1 MFGPSDE
8 TVAAVRDWLVASGI
22 PAEHITHSDNKGWL
36 AFDAPA
42 EKAERLLH
50 TEYYVYVHKTSG
62 HTATA
67 CDQYHVPNNIQK
79 HVDYITP
86 GIKLLAPVKRGHDH
100 SKRGFGM
107 TMGGGI
113 PAPPK
118 SRQPGHVDYLNDLK
132 SCDVAITPI
141 CVKALYEVPPGF
153 RANPSNSMGIFEEG
167 DFYAQKDLDLFFA
180 NFTPYIPQGTHPI
193 PAFIDGA
200 QAPVPVQDAG
210 GESELDFE
218 LAYPLIYPQTTTLY
232 QTDDL
237 YYATNPN
244 STSLG
249 GFNTFLDA
257 LDGVSNL
264 QALASRNLLCRS

>member
-1 MFGPSDE
+1 MFAPSDVA
-8 TVAAVRDWLVASGI
+8 VAAVRNWLVASGI
-22 PAEHITHSDNKGWL
+22 AAERITHSDNKGWL

-42 EKAERLLH
+42 EEAESLLH
-50 TEYYVYVHKTSG
+50 TEYHVYEHKSSG

-67 CDQYHVPNNIQK
+67 CDQYKVPRSVQE

-86 GIKLLAPVKRGHDH
+86 GIKLLAPVKRGHGY
-100 SKRGFGM
+100 SKRGFGI

-113 PAPPK
+113 PTSPK
-118 SRQPGHVDYLNDLK
+118 SRDPSPGQYINDLK
-132 SCDVAITPI
+132 TCDVAITPV
-141 CVKALYEVPPGF
+141 CVKALYQVPPGF
-153 RANPSNSMGIFEEG
+153 QADPSNSMGIFEEG
-167 DFYAQKDLDLFFA
+167 DFYAQKDLNLFFA

-200 QAPVPVQDAG
+200 KAPVSVKNAG
-210 GESELDFE
+210 GESDLDFE
-218 LAYPLIYPQTTTLY
+218 LAYPIIYPQTATLY

-257 LDGVSNL
+257 LDGVCSP
-264 QALASRNLLCRS
+264 